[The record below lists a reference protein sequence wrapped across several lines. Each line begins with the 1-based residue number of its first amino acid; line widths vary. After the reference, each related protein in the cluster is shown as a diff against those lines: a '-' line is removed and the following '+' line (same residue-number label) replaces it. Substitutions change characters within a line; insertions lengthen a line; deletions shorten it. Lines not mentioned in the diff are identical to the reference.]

1 MSVKLYFDIMSEV
14 KAGGFYAIMGGS
26 VSEHCNLISFD
37 AANQQSHYWL

>member
-1 MSVKLYFDIMSEV
+1 MSFKLYLDLMSEV
-14 KAGGFYAIMGGS
+14 KPGGFYAIMRGS

>member
-1 MSVKLYFDIMSEV
+1 MSEV
-14 KAGGFYAIMGGS
+14 KAKGFSAIIRGC